1 MKDKT
6 TGTDTLRAALR
17 ARQSAL
23 ALIARDV
30 GVALHTLQGFSAGSV
45 ALLPEV
51 KQKVAT
57 YIFGDR
63 TVFDADADLLRSVS
77 PPARPVATAVPSE
90 AQGQAIPL
98 GYPNTPGPGLKDVD
112 PQPKPKTTARPGW
125 AS

>member
-1 MKDKT
+1 MT

-17 ARQSAL
+17 ARLSAL
-23 ALIARDV
+23 TLIARDV
-30 GVALHTLQGFSAGSV
+30 GVSPHTLQGFSAGSV

-51 KQKVAT
+51 KQKIAT

-77 PPARPVATAVPSE
+77 PPARPVATAVPPI
-90 AQGQAIPL
+90 AQGQPIPR
-98 GYPNTPGPGLKDVD
+98 GYPNTPGPGLTYDEPRPVARD
-112 PQPKPKTTARPGW
+112 PTARPGW